1 MYRCELCQ
9 TIVPAGRRSIKVV
22 LKTRPRTYA
31 PRGSERQE
39 RYRGFR
45 GRRPRKTTPYDKGGV
60 GTEIVQEAMVCQ
72 SCAEEQQAKQQAE
85 AAAQAANA
93 PVAVETPDA
102 PES

>member
-9 TIVPAGRRSIKVV
+9 TIVPANRRSIKVV

-39 RYRGFR
+39 RFRGFR
-45 GRRPRKTTPYDKGGV
+45 GRRPRKQTPYDKGGV

-72 SCAEEQQAKQQAE
+72 SCADEQHAKQQAE
-85 AAAQAANA
+85 AAAAAAA
-93 PVAVETPDA
+93 PPVVEAVDPTEA
-102 PES
+102 